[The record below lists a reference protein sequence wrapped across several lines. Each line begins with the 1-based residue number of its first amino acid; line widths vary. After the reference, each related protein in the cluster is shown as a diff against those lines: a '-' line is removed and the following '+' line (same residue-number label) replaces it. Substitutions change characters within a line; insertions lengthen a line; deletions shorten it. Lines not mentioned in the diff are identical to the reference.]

1 MEKAE
6 AEEVREL
13 LLELLDER
21 HEAGPTSY
29 VVRRATVEQAEAG
42 GWMLEVVIR
51 PSLMAPNVEL
61 LYPDLGSPDGETLTP
76 EELAWQVYRQLE
88 GGAVTP

>member
-1 MEKAE
+1 MEKPE

-29 VVRRATVEQAEAG
+29 VVQRATVEPSDEA

-51 PSLMAPNVEL
+51 PSLLAPNVEL
-61 LYPDLGSPDGETLTP
+61 HYPQLRSPDGAEVTA
-76 EELAWQVYRQLE
+76 EQLAWQVYRQLE
-88 GGAVTP
+88 DGTVTP